1 MTTVK
6 NTLDSAL
13 PAGAQDA
20 YPVPYRD
27 VLTALTER
35 DYRLTDAIVETVHR
49 HFGTSKETIQGQ
61 LEGIGM
67 AVRPAPAPAVPDVAA
82 FEALYNEPAFVGTEK
97 LKKGK
102 KDSVKKLAKQV
113 KKLTRLARDH
123 GLTV

>member
-13 PAGAQDA
+13 PAGAEDA
-20 YPVPYRD
+20 YPGQYRD

-35 DYRLTDAIVETVHR
+35 DYTLTDQITAAITLRGWASKSDVERELTA
-49 HFGTSKETIQGQ
+49 
-61 LEGIGM
+61 IGM
-67 AVRPAPAPAVPDVAA
+67 AVRPAPEPEPEVATLESA
-82 FEALYNEPAFVGTEK
+82 YAAPAFVGTDK

-102 KDSVKKLAKQV
+102 KASVKKLAKQV
-113 KKLTRLARDH
+113 KKLTKLARDH